1 MNGDRNIKDI
11 ISKAEEKYRAA
22 ELLLNG
28 NCYDDSVSRSYYAVF
43 HAITAVL
50 FKDGLTYSS
59 HSQSIGAFNKNF
71 INKGIFPKDFSG
83 MITELFEFRQTG
95 DYNIHSGIDR
105 DLAIEILH
113 NSKIIISAIADYLHD
128 KGLL

>member
-1 MNGDRNIKDI
+1 
-11 ISKAEEKYRAA
+11 
-22 ELLLNG
+22 
-28 NCYDDSVSRSYYAVF
+28 
-43 HAITAVL
+43 
-50 FKDGLTYSS
+50 
-59 HSQSIGAFNKNF
+59 
-71 INKGIFPKDFSG
+71 